1 MKKIILI
8 LNHVTAG
15 MGSDEQAQLPPGGKK
30 TALGPGETLA
40 PLFKEKKAEIIATLY
55 CGDRYYSSHPEEVKQ
70 KFIGFAKKFG
80 ADAILCGPAMHY
92 PNFGEMAGGLVEAF
106 NKEGIPAVAAMSV
119 ENPAVAKYQQVI
131 PIVKMPK
138 KGGIGLNQSYKN
150 MATIVTQLAKGEE
163 RTSSEQQMI
172 F

>member
-106 NKEGIPAVAAMSV
+106 NKEGHR
-119 ENPAVAKYQQVI
+119 
-131 PIVKMPK
+131 
-138 KGGIGLNQSYKN
+138 
-150 MATIVTQLAKGEE
+150 VTVFGFYDL
-163 RTSSEQQMI
+163 
-172 F
+172 

>member
-106 NKEGIPAVAAMSV
+106 NKEGIPAVA
-119 ENPAVAKYQQVI
+119 KYQQVI

-163 RTSSEQQMI
+163 RTSSEQEMI